1 MQVCDS
7 LLNIGPCGNISLGEP
22 AFLSEEFATNPDL
35 DLELVTTAGY
45 GKNGALCILQHSI
58 RPQIVTT
65 FTLPGCCNMWT
76 VCKNDEK
83 HAFLILS
90 QEDGTM
96 VWNSFNYF
104 RLFKCPTFTMLMK
117 GIKTN
122 GFKHFTQMDD
132 YLKIL

>member
-1 MQVCDS
+1 MCDS

-22 AFLSEEFATNPDL
+22 AFLSEEFATSPDL

-45 GKNGALCILQHSI
+45 GKNGALCVLQHSI

-76 VCKNDEK
+76 VCKSDEK

-90 QEDGTM
+90 QEDATM
-96 VWNSFNYF
+96 V
-104 RLFKCPTFTMLMK
+104 
-117 GIKTN
+117 
-122 GFKHFTQMDD
+122 
-132 YLKIL
+132 